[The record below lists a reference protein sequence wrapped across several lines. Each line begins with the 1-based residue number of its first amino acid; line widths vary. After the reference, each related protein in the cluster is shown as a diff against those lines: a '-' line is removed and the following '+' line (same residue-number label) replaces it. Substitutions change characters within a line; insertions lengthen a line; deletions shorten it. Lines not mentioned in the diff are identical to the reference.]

1 MRDDSTQALTGS
13 DPSSTTAVA
22 GERSKLYYFS
32 IVGLL
37 ILATEVVGFEFTF
50 IYPAVGQIAAE
61 FQTQQVAWAL
71 TILYLGGAAV
81 VPVVGKLADIHGK
94 KKMFVRCAA
103 CFLAGTLVC
112 ALAPSFAV
120 FMTGRALQA
129 SALPFFVLGYGL
141 IRDLLPAR
149 LVPIGLGCLATSTGV
164 SAILSTFLGGW
175 LIDAHGFRAT
185 FWFLFGYMGVLLL
198 AVIAFLPE
206 SPVRSPQRVDY
217 KGALLLVLGCSV
229 LLVSLAMKGPMLAA
243 ALLISV
249 GLLVTFYL
257 SQKKIASPLIDP
269 SILTRPA
276 FFLTLAS
283 TGTLTVAWA
292 GYGFLFPQL
301 LMTPHGPG
309 AEYGFGLSAVE
320 LALWHGL
327 PMGLGTMLCGLL
339 GGWLARRSGPRAVL
353 VLGALLLLTACLMVA
368 FVAPTTDNAWVF
380 RLMSFV
386 DGAAAGFFQAG
397 TQNIIVETV
406 PADRQGISGS
416 MNFMVQSLG
425 GSVATAGLT
434 ALLLKHPLGTS
445 KAGTFLFT
453 WEGYRT
459 VFLTAAAFA
468 LLALLISLARRD
480 GHTPASGGLVSGAH

>member
-1 MRDDSTQALTGS
+1 MREDSQQAL
-13 DPSSTTAVA
+13 A
-22 GERSKLYYFS
+22 GTDSPATSAGERERSKLSYFS

-71 TILYLGGAAV
+71 TILYLGGAVV

-94 KKMFVRCAA
+94 KKMLVRCAV

-112 ALAPSFAV
+112 ALAPSFLV

-149 LVPIGLGCLATSTGV
+149 LVPLGLGCLATSTGI

-175 LIDAHGFRAT
+175 LIDSYGFRAT

-206 SPVRSPQRVDY
+206 SSVRIRQRIDY
-217 KGALLLVLGCSV
+217 RGALLLALGCAV
-229 LLVSLAMKGPMLAA
+229 LLIALGMKGVAIVAALLVSAS
-243 ALLISV
+243 LL
-249 GLLVTFYL
+249 TAFCL
-257 SQKKIASPLIDP
+257 SQRKAASPLIDA
-269 SILTRPA
+269 SILGRPA
-276 FFLTLAS
+276 FYLTLAT
-283 TGTLTVAWA
+283 TGSLTVAWA

-309 AEYGFGLSAVE
+309 TEYGFGLNAVE

-327 PMGLGTMLCGLL
+327 PMGLGTMLCGTL
-339 GGWLARRSGPRAVL
+339 GGWLARRSGPRVVL
-353 VLGALLLLTACLMVA
+353 ILGALLLVAACVMVA
-368 FVAPTTDNAWVF
+368 FVAPETDNTWIF
-380 RLMSFV
+380 RLMSFT

-397 TQNIIVETV
+397 TQNFIVDTV

-425 GSVATAGLT
+425 GSLATAGLT
-434 ALLLKHPLGTS
+434 ALLLHYPLGTGG
-445 KAGTFLFT
+445 AGRFAFT

-459 VFLTAAAFA
+459 VFLVAAACA
-468 LLALLISLARRD
+468 LVALAIGLARRD
-480 GHTPASGGLVSGAH
+480 GRTPASGGAVSGAH

>member
-1 MRDDSTQALTGS
+1 MREDITQALPDAPTPAA
-13 DPSSTTAVA
+13 DK

-32 IVGLL
+32 IIALL

-61 FQTQQVAWAL
+61 FKTQQVAWAL
-71 TILYLGGAAV
+71 TILYLGGTAV

-94 KKMFVRCAA
+94 KKMFVRCAL

-112 ALAPSFAV
+112 AVAPSFPV

-149 LVPIGLGCLATSTGV
+149 LVPIGLGALATSTGI

-217 KGALLLVLGCSV
+217 KGALLLVLGCAV
-229 LLVSLAMKGPMLAA
+229 LLVSLGMKGVTLVA

-249 GLLVTFYL
+249 GLLVAFYQ
-257 SQKKIASPLIDP
+257 SQKRIAAPLIDP

-276 FFLTLAS
+276 FFLTLAT
-283 TGTLTVAWA
+283 TGSLTVAWA

-301 LMTPHGPG
+301 LMAPHGATG
-309 AEYGFGLSAVE
+309 YGFGLSAVQ

-327 PMGLGTMLCGLL
+327 PMGLGTMACGML
-339 GGWLARRSGPRAVL
+339 GGWLARRSGPRVVL
-353 VLGALLLLTACLMVA
+353 ILGALLLVAACLMVA
-368 FVAPTTDNAWVF
+368 FVAPTTDSAWVF
-380 RLMSFV
+380 RLMSFT

-406 PADRQGISGS
+406 PAERQGISGS

-425 GSVATAGLT
+425 GSLATAGLT
-434 ALLLKHPLGTS
+434 AVLLKYPLGAG
-445 KAGTFLFT
+445 KAGQFLFT

-459 VFLTAAAFA
+459 VFLIAAACA
-468 LLALLISLARRD
+468 VLSLVISLARRD
-480 GHTPASGGLVSGAH
+480 GRTPASGGLVSGAH